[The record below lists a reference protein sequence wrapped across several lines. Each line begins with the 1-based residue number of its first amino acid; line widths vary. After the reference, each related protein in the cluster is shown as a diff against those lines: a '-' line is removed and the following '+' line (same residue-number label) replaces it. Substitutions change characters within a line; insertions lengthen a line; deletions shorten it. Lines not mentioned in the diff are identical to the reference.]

1 MTGPAHRPRCV
12 ARAETLARKPPA
24 AHDAGVTGLRPQSS
38 SRAAAT
44 ALLLVA
50 LALAACSP
58 IARTPA
64 AVAGAP
70 GRQAPEGERAY
81 RTPPSVVGA
90 QLAPGARVRL
100 DGLADPGSRVRL
112 STPSGQ
118 ALIVRVDAAGRWRA
132 TLPQSPALRLFG
144 LSMIGESQVVQSE
157 SYLALTPAG
166 IAVRLRSG
174 AGAVALGAP
183 CVLCLTAL
191 DYDRKGGAVV
201 SGRAQAGEIVA
212 LAVDGVLRGR
222 VAADSAGRFFFDL
235 DEPLA
240 PGAHR
245 LQAQGRAGP
254 VLVDVQL
261 QPPPPLADGP
271 FLADRNAA
279 QWRIEWVTPGGG
291 VQTTLLFDRNGA
303 RA

>member
-1 MTGPAHRPRCV
+1 
-12 ARAETLARKPPA
+12 
-24 AHDAGVTGLRPQSS
+24 
-38 SRAAAT
+38 
-44 ALLLVA
+44 
-50 LALAACSP
+50 
-58 IARTPA
+58 
-64 AVAGAP
+64 
-70 GRQAPEGERAY
+70 
-81 RTPPSVVGA
+81 
-90 QLAPGARVRL
+90 
-100 DGLADPGSRVRL
+100 
-112 STPSGQ
+112 
-118 ALIVRVDAAGRWRA
+118 
-132 TLPQSPALRLFG
+132 
-144 LSMIGESQVVQSE
+144 
-157 SYLALTPAG
+157 
-166 IAVRLRSG
+166 
-174 AGAVALGAP
+174 
-183 CVLCLTAL
+183 
-191 DYDRKGGAVV
+191 VV